1 LRASVDATL
10 TPQTAQAFPPFESGA
25 RFGTAS
31 PSLDLHAVRQKYT
44 DCLDAATDQ
53 LVDQLDTSSHLVDVV
68 SEIAARYGSIDGLA
82 SATLADLQDA
92 FVAAARDDQTR
103 QFGDRADPGG
113 SL

>member
-53 LVDQLDTSSHLVDVV
+53 LDTSSHLVDVV

-82 SATLADLQDA
+82 SAPLADLQDA